1 MAAVA
6 QARVDRPLAAVV
18 WTLLSFA
25 LFCAGILAVFVVNL
39 VVRVFIDVPHL
50 LEMAE
55 WSIAWG
61 LAAVAGVLIAARIAF
76 GRWLA
81 VGLTAAVTAGAGIVL
96 SATFHV
102 VLQQWTIAR
111 FGEMGADYVGLTA
124 GLFAVLLGLAT
135 SAFGVLVAP
144 RGAVGWPLA
153 CVLLASSLTVVIVA
167 ANVPGLADGIDPESW
182 PLAVWLAIS
191 GLYAAAVTILSIRQ
205 ARHPAA
211 TPNR

>member
-6 QARVDRPLAAVV
+6 QARVDRPL
-18 WTLLSFA
+18 
-25 LFCAGILAVFVVNL
+25 
-39 VVRVFIDVPHL
+39 
-50 LEMAE
+50 
-55 WSIAWG
+55 
-61 LAAVAGVLIAARIAF
+61 
-76 GRWLA
+76 
-81 VGLTAAVTAGAGIVL
+81 
-96 SATFHV
+96 
-102 VLQQWTIAR
+102 
-111 FGEMGADYVGLTA
+111 
-124 GLFAVLLGLAT
+124 
-135 SAFGVLVAP
+135 P

-191 GLYAAAVTILSIRQ
+191 GLYAASVTILSIRQ